1 MLPNQQKALRADCH
15 GSGDGGEEGAHGIA
29 AAASEVVGEDCFSG
43 AVIALRSS
51 DAGIA
56 APQFLKAARAGLRAD
71 RDESSNDREEDAHG
85 LAAVA
90 SEVLDEDA
98 FSGAVIVFRS
108 SDPDIAAIVI
118 TFVQMAG
125 SYAGQQ
131 CDHFVTIFRGEPPS
145 GLANLFARHA
155 PCLNDKNDVLT
166 KVGQ

>member
-1 MLPNQQKALRADCH
+1 MPIVTEAVT
-15 GSGDGGEEGAHGIA
+15 IA
-29 AAASEVVGEDCFSG
+29 
-43 AVIALRSS
+43 RS
-51 DAGIA
+51 
-56 APQFLKAARAGLRAD
+56 
-71 RDESSNDREEDAHG
+71 DAHG

-98 FSGAVIVFRS
+98 FSGAAIVFRS

-131 CDHFVTIFRGEPPS
+131 CDHFATIFRGEPPS

-166 KVGQ
+166 KIWPVGPGLPRAARADCRESRSRRLAYSRLEAARSGRTKVLLWDSQGSHWQAGS